1 MILYKRYLLFL
12 DLNINFI
19 KSFNQVL
26 CMKHNL
32 NDMPLEEFRKTGYQ
46 LVDWITNY
54 LKDIEKYPP
63 LSKVNPGDILK
74 RIPQSPPQAGE
85 DIENVLK
92 DVDKILLD
100 GITHWNHP
108 GFMAYFN
115 STSSGPGILAELLT
129 AGLGVNGMLWKTSPA
144 FTELERSMMNWFR
157 QMVGLPENYWGIIY
171 DTASTS
177 SMHAIASAREQ
188 LNLSFREKG
197 MAGRN
202 DVPKLRMYC
211 SEHAHSSIEKCAVTL
226 GIGLAG
232 VRKIPVNDKFEMI
245 PEKLEAAINE
255 DIKDGWKPFC
265 VVATVGTTSTTSVD
279 PVKEIASVCEKYNL
293 WLHIDSAY
301 AGVTAIIPEMKW
313 IIKGWERAD
322 SIVINPH
329 KWMFTPMDLSVYF
342 TRKPEILKQAFSLV
356 PEYLKTTQ
364 DDEVENL
371 MDYGIQLGRRFR
383 SLKLWFIIRY
393 FGVEGLAE
401 RIKHHIDL
409 AQEFAKWI
417 DGENNFERMAPVP
430 FSTVCFRYNPENKT
444 EEELNKLNEKLLE
457 EINASGK
464 IFLSH
469 TKLNGKFVIRLT
481 IGSIRHERGH
491 INEAWELIKSIT
503 NKSNLLPRN

>member
-1 MILYKRYLLFL
+1 MQ
-12 DLNINFI
+12 NN
-19 KSFNQVL
+19 S
-26 CMKHNL
+26 
-32 NDMPLEEFRKTGYQ
+32 NDMPSDEFRKSGYQ
-46 LVDWITNY
+46 LVDWITDY
-54 LKDIEKYPP
+54 LKNIEKYPP
-63 LSKVNPGDILK
+63 LSQVNPGDILK
-74 RIPQSPPQAGE
+74 RIPQSPPQKGE
-85 DIENVLK
+85 DIENVLL
-92 DVDKILLD
+92 DVDKILMD

-115 STSSGPGILAELLT
+115 STSSGPGILAELLS

-157 QMVGLPENYWGIIY
+157 QMIGLPENYWGIVY

-188 LNLSFREKG
+188 LNLGFREKG
-197 MAGRN
+197 MAGRK
-202 DVPKLRMYC
+202 DVPRLRMYC
-211 SEHAHSSIEKCAVTL
+211 SEHAHSSIEKGAVTL
-226 GIGLAG
+226 GIGLEG

-255 DIKDGWKPFC
+255 DLKNGWKPFC

-279 PVKEIASVCEKYNL
+279 PVEEIASICEKYNL

-301 AGVTAIIPEMKW
+301 AGVTAMIPEMKW
-313 IIKGWERAD
+313 ITKGWERAD

-356 PEYLKTTQ
+356 PEYLKTKQ

-383 SLKLWFIIRY
+383 TLKLWFIIRY

-401 RIKHHIDL
+401 RIKCHIEL
-409 AQEFAKWI
+409 AKEFAKWI
-417 DGENNFERMAPVP
+417 DNEKDFELMAPVP
-430 FSTVCFRYNPENKT
+430 FSTVCFRYNPGNKT
-444 EEELNKLNEKLLE
+444 EVELNPLNEKLLE
-457 EINASGK
+457 NINASGK

-481 IGSIRHERGH
+481 VGSIRHERRH
-491 INEAWELIKSIT
+491 IEEAWKIIKEIACD
-503 NKSNLLPRN
+503 LA